1 MKGVRII
8 NRGVYYINRRA
19 KNGNG
24 GGFYKIRGNKKKQ
37 SEGYII
43 MDYNLFFNTELE
55 LSSHSHKE
63 NGLTI
68 VEASPLSILQLA
80 IA

>member
-1 MKGVRII
+1 MGIVEFFTKLEVI
-8 NRGVYYINRRA
+8 
-19 KNGNG
+19 
-24 GGFYKIRGNKKKQ
+24 KKH

-55 LSSHSHKE
+55 LRSPITK

-68 VEASPLSILQLA
+68 MASPLSIL
-80 IA
+80 

>member
-1 MKGVRII
+1 MGVHIIIIGVHII
-8 NRGVYYINRRA
+8 NRGVYYINRGA

-24 GGFYKIRGNKKKQ
+24 GVFYKIRGNKKKQ

-55 LSSHSHKE
+55 LRSPIMK

-68 VEASPLSILQLA
+68 MASPVSFYN
-80 IA
+80 